1 MNMGGIFHV
10 NQKKIYKK
18 KELNGK
24 HDIPILV
31 VEREREKIEHKNI
44 NKVSKREIFV
54 ETKEEI
60 LLKKKEKKKLAV
72 IKTNTNLL
80 LLCFELRK

>member
-1 MNMGGIFHV
+1 VCVFVSLRRITEYGGIFHV

-31 VEREREKIEHKNI
+31 VEREKIEHKNI

-60 LLKKKEKKKLAV
+60 LLKKKREKK
-72 IKTNTNLL
+72 NLL
-80 LLCFELRK
+80 